1 MSKIEL
7 FDKLWS
13 QYSSTNIQAAQIHS
27 LLRERGENVEND
39 HIALRTYGLPGIRV
53 EDLASFFEPYGYV
66 EKGSYDFELKKL
78 RAKHYEKEGF
88 PRVFISELRVDEFSQ
103 DLQCVV
109 KSLVGQIPVEVVK
122 DESLLYSGPQWS
134 KVSYETYERLREES
148 EYAAW
153 MSVFGFVANHFT
165 VSVNKLTSFSDIVEL
180 NTFLKERDFKLNISG
195 GEVKGTIGDCL
206 LQSSTL
212 ASEVRVKFLD
222 GEYLVPGCY
231 YEFAERFPLASGELF
246 NGFVTSSADKIF
258 ESTDV
263 QK

>member
-1 MSKIEL
+1 MSEIEL
-7 FDKLWS
+7 FEKLWT
-13 QYSSTNIQAAQIHS
+13 QYSSTNIQAAQIHR
-27 LLRERGENVEND
+27 LLRERGENVKND
-39 HIALRTYGLPGIRV
+39 HIALRTYGVPGIKV
-53 EDLASFFEPYGYV
+53 EDLGRFFEAYGYV
-66 EKGSYDFELKKL
+66 EKETYNFKVKKL

-88 PRVFISELRVDEFSQ
+88 PRVFISELRVDEFSPY
-103 DLQCVV
+103 LQETV
-109 KSLVGQIPVEVVK
+109 KSLVDQIPSDVLES
-122 DESLLYSGPQWS
+122 ESLLYSGPQWS
-134 KVSYETYERLREES
+134 KVSYGTYEKLRKES

-165 VSVNKLTSFSDIVEL
+165 VSINQLNSFTDITEL
-180 NTFLKERDFKLNISG
+180 NTFLKELDFKLNSSG
-195 GEVKGTIGDCL
+195 GEVKGTPEDYL

-222 GEYLVPGCY
+222 GEYLIPGCY
-231 YEFAERFPLASGELF
+231 YEFAERLNLPNGELF